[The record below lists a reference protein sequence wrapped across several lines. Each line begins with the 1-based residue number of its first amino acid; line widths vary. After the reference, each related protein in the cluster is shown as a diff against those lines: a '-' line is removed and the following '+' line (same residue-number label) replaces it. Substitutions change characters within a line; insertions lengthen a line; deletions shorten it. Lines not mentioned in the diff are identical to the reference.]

1 MDQAVIA
8 FAVGMLY
15 FKAEEE
21 AVRLRRE
28 IQERRCGGAGG

>member
-1 MDQAVIA
+1 MDRAVIA

-28 IQERRCGGAGG
+28 IGSE